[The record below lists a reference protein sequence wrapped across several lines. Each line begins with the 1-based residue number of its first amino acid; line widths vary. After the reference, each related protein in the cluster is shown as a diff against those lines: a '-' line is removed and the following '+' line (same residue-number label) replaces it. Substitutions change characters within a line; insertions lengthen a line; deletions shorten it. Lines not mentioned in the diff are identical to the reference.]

1 MSGKSRHGHFGT
13 VKCLQIRKYD
23 QIKIS
28 FLPTK
33 VNRLIDW
40 DASEPGELTKKVL
53 KFAETPYKYSIRKL
67 GPAERNNLYVG
78 PGENTTVTDGKICF
92 TKLHCCNFSTIF
104 SFSRT
109 NSNGTC
115 RYEK

>member
-1 MSGKSRHGHFGT
+1 MDFKNSKIVCESEIEE
-13 VKCLQIRKYD
+13 LD
-23 QIKIS
+23 QHITRTFYVYYKKTLFS
-28 FLPTK
+28 PAK

-78 PGENTTVTDGKICF
+78 PGENATVTDGKIHF
-92 TKLHCCNFSTIF
+92 MGN
-104 SFSRT
+104 
-109 NSNGTC
+109 
-115 RYEK
+115 YWD